1 MIRFTTPTQLRTEL
15 EHTFQPDE
23 PLAVLIVSRREI
35 LDDLANTHEQHM
47 EYEDAD
53 KRTAFVAPSDTR
65 IALAI
70 ERTVNAMERRSE
82 DNHWLDFA
90 VDRVVFP

>member
-1 MIRFTTPTQLRTEL
+1 MIRFTTPTQLRAEL

-35 LDDLANTHEQHM
+35 LDDLADTHAHDM

-53 KRTAFVAPSDTR
+53 KRTPFVAPADALVASALRRAVVCMEDTKTD
-65 IALAI
+65 
-70 ERTVNAMERRSE
+70 E
-82 DNHWLDFA
+82 HWLDFA
-90 VDRVVFP
+90 VDRVVNP